1 MMKKI
6 SLVLIILI
14 AAFIGLRYYLIG
26 KPVDYPVN
34 RDPGWNHGEVFHILP
49 TVNHERFL
57 IKTSF
62 TKNLA
67 DPPVLKVGQATVVKG
82 VRTDTEGRFW
92 MFDAGGLAPDTEY
105 ELVLTDVGGKSLCDP
120 WPLKTFPHPD
130 SKPERVRLLIYT

>member
-1 MMKKI
+1 MKKI
-6 SLVLIILI
+6 FLGFLLVV
-14 AAFIGLRYYLIG
+14 AAFIGLRYYLIV

-49 TVNHERFL
+49 TVSHERLL

-67 DPPVLKVGQATVVKG
+67 DPPDLKVGRTVAVKG

-105 ELVLTDVGGKSLCDP
+105 ELVLTDAGGKKLCDP

-130 SKPERVRLLIYT
+130 SSPKRLRLLIYT